1 MIQAMI
7 KDATANED
15 DVDMLKAAV
24 FGDMKDP
31 DRRPGLVTDVRQI
44 KATVTEINNALKYLI
59 MLVMT
64 GFIGGLLA
72 LIFKK

>member
-1 MIQAMI
+1 MT
-7 KDATANED
+7 KDASVTDN
-15 DVDMLKAAV
+15 DVAMLKSAV
-24 FGDMKDP
+24 FGDMADP
-31 DRRPGLVTDVRQI
+31 DRRPGLIADVRQI
-44 KATVTEINNALKYLI
+44 KTTVTEINNALRYLI